1 MRRQLSG
8 HTLFSAQVLRETLP
22 PLFSYEQIRS
32 QSSVAQPEKSELSS
46 RQSSFLKSFRE
57 KLAKDAETPTHDFV
71 SDAQQSKPD
80 SSFKNVTIKRGVN
93 PLPSWLKLR
102 IPKGAAQFPN
112 YVKIRN
118 QLKAKNLATVCQEA
132 KCPNI
137 GECWG
142 GVQAKDGKAYGA
154 TATIMMM
161 GKECTRGCRFCSI
174 KTTAK
179 PSALDPNEP
188 ENIAE
193 ALEELSVDYVVITM
207 VDRDDLSDGGC
218 AHVSKTIRRVR
229 ERNPSL
235 YLECL
240 VGDFKGSES
249 AVKQVASSGLHVYA
263 HNIETVER
271 LTPRVRDRKASYK
284 QSMNT
289 LRWAKEVYRENDQPS
304 AVRVPPARLDPTR
317 PEKPL
322 VYTKS
327 SIMVGL
333 GETTE
338 EVLQAMR
345 DLRANAVDFLTIGQY
360 LQPDLNRMRV
370 SRYVEQKEFDFYKEE
385 GERMGFLYVASGP
398 LVRSSY
404 KAGEF
409 FIKKILEGGDGK

>member
-1 MRRQLSG
+1 MHTSKSINRLLSVSNRPTRDTFWSPWHAARRHQASEAPQLS
-8 HTLFSAQVLRETLP
+8 ANQE
-22 PLFSYEQIRS
+22 
-32 QSSVAQPEKSELSS
+32 
-46 RQSSFLKSFRE
+46 SFLKTFRA
-57 KLAKDAETPTHDFV
+57 KLDKDAR
-71 SDAQQSKPD
+71 
-80 SSFKNVTIKRGVN
+80 SSGESFLPAAGSPATTASNQNIKRGIN

-102 IPKGAAQFPN
+102 IPKGATQYPN

-142 GVQAKDGKAYGA
+142 GVQTSDGKAYGA

-179 PSALDPNEP
+179 PSALDPKEP

-207 VDRDDLSDGGC
+207 VDRDDLADGGC

-229 ERNPSL
+229 ERNPKL

-240 VGDFKGSES
+240 VGDFKGSEAS
-249 AVKQVASSGLHVYA
+249 VKEVAASGLHVYA

-284 QSMNT
+284 QSLNT
-289 LRWAKEVYRENDQPS
+289 LRWAKELYKPVSESQS
-304 AVRVPPARLDPTR
+304 LLSKIKAPPARLDATR
-317 PEKPL
+317 QELPL

-333 GETTE
+333 GETQE

-370 SRYVEQKEFDFYKEE
+370 SRYVEQSEFDFYREE
-385 GERMGFLYVASGP
+385 GEKMGFLYVASGP

-409 FIKKILEGGDGK
+409 FIKKILEGK